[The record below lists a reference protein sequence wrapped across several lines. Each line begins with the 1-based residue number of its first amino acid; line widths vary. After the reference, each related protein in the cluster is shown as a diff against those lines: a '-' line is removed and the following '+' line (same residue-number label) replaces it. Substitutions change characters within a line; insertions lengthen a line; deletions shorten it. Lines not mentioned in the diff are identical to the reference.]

1 MKKLKRKQ
9 FLLAGT
15 GVLAGLA
22 ALKYATRNTDINVP
36 YPVVTGNEV
45 SLSKNGQS
53 VTIIGGGLSGLMA
66 GCELLDRGFHVT
78 ILEKNAMLGGRLT
91 SWRDKDFGT
100 PGKGDWK
107 GHVIEHGTH
116 IVFPF
121 YKNFRE
127 FLNRHGLSLRNRTCN
142 YPGAAISFAYPN
154 GMIDDRTASTAV
166 APFHAQGA
174 LRNMKYASKEDND
187 SLGIKQTMKLLAFD
201 PSNEEEVRYLDNI
214 SVKEWMSSIGIRDG
228 IVKAFMDPLMDMAT
242 FLPADKTSA
251 LYLHRMIGSM
261 FGEWQDLYGVQFFQ
275 DSTHDSIIKPLAD
288 YIAAKGGKIFF
299 EAEAE
304 NFTTKDNR
312 VIEVVTKP
320 LKSKQYICPI
330 CGEVHDELPERC
342 RRCGYAGK
350 DFFTRPDSEPAV
362 FHSDHFLLAADIP
375 QAKKLLLKPSFDLSK
390 RYEKFKD
397 KPTSSIVV
405 VYLWYPRKKPAGKG
419 EKVNWEDHFGDREC
433 LMTTDFPYLG
443 TTLNLTYLKP
453 ETYAGYDADIIE
465 TQIARVDRVKGFTD
479 KQIAD
484 KIDEDLRNLIPG
496 LPRYTDV
503 RIMKWDNF
511 TAFTTGAEGQ
521 SPEMD
526 TAYDN
531 FHVLGDFVKAQHNC
545 FLMEKVTV
553 NVRRAVNK
561 LLDQVKQ
568 KEGKMTILPS
578 ETPNYLVDFWRYA
591 ESVKA

>member
-1 MKKLKRKQ
+1 
-9 FLLAGT
+9 
-15 GVLAGLA
+15 
-22 ALKYATRNTDINVP
+22 
-36 YPVVTGNEV
+36 
-45 SLSKNGQS
+45 
-53 VTIIGGGLSGLMA
+53 
-66 GCELLDRGFHVT
+66 
-78 ILEKNAMLGGRLT
+78 
-91 SWRDKDFGT
+91 
-100 PGKGDWK
+100 
-107 GHVIEHGTH
+107 
-116 IVFPF
+116 
-121 YKNFRE
+121 
-127 FLNRHGLSLRNRTCN
+127 
-142 YPGAAISFAYPN
+142 
-154 GMIDDRTASTAV
+154 
-166 APFHAQGA
+166 
-174 LRNMKYASKEDND
+174 
-187 SLGIKQTMKLLAFD
+187 
-201 PSNEEEVRYLDNI
+201 
-214 SVKEWMSSIGIRDG
+214 
-228 IVKAFMDPLMDMAT
+228 
-242 FLPADKTSA
+242 
-251 LYLHRMIGSM
+251 
-261 FGEWQDLYGVQFFQ
+261 
-275 DSTHDSIIKPLAD
+275 
-288 YIAAKGGKIFF
+288 
-299 EAEAE
+299 
-304 NFTTKDNR
+304 
-312 VIEVVTKP
+312 
-320 LKSKQYICPI
+320 
-330 CGEVHDELPERC
+330 
-342 RRCGYAGK
+342 
-350 DFFTRPDSEPAV
+350 
-362 FHSDHFLLAADIP
+362 LAADIP